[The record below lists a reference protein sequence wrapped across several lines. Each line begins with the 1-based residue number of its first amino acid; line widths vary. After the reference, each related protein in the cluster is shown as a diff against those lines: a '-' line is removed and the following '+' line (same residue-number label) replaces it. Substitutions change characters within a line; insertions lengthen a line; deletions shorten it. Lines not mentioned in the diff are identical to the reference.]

1 MKKVVIKETDYED
14 VQYLKVAQAAVHM
27 AHVKVFDVRTRTK
40 STKKLKLT
48 KISKHLCLCMDMLK
62 ELVEKYE

>member
-1 MKKVVIKETDYED
+1 MKKETTNDLEL
-14 VQYLKVAQAAVHM
+14 LKTAQAGVHM
-27 AHVKVFDVRTRTK
+27 AHVKVFDVKTRTK

-48 KISKHLCLCMDMLK
+48 KIDKHLCLCMDMLK